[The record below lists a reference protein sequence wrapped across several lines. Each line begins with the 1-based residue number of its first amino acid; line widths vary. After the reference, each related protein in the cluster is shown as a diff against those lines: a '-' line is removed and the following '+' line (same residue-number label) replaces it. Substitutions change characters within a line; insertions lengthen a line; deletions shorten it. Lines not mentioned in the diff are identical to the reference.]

1 MVFGMFMAILDIQIV
16 SASLSQI
23 QAGLSASSDEVTWV
37 QTSYLVAEV
46 IMIPLSG
53 FLSRVVSTRVI
64 FTISA
69 GGFTLM
75 SFMCAHA
82 NSIEEMILWRA
93 LQGFI
98 GGGMIPTVFA
108 SAFTIFP
115 RDKQPFI
122 APIIGLVATLAP
134 TIGPTVGG
142 YLTDWFSWHWL
153 FLVNLGPGIIVTI
166 AAWLLID
173 FDEPDYSLLTH
184 FDYVGL
190 AHDGRLSRGAG
201 ICARGGAVEGLVREP
216 AGHDRD
222 RHLGGQLRRLLL
234 AHGDGAPADRRP
246 HRLPRPQF
254 LDRLDVRLR
263 ARHRALRPH
272 LHLSGLSGGGAR
284 LFVADDRQDDVRDGL
299 VHVSHRAARRAADE
313 RGSTRVS

>member
-1 MVFGMFMAILDIQIV
+1 MTSAAPAIRPGGASPATDLIVAPAAVAQRDFSLKRVAAFIFMVFGMFMAILDIQIV

-134 TIGPTVGG
+134 TIGP
-142 YLTDWFSWHWL
+142 
-153 FLVNLGPGIIVTI
+153 
-166 AAWLLID
+166 
-173 FDEPDYSLLTH
+173 
-184 FDYVGL
+184 
-190 AHDGRLSRGAG
+190 DGRRLSHRLVFLAL
-201 ICARGGAVEGLVREP
+201 AVPGQSWPRN
-216 AGHDRD
+216 H
-222 RHLGGQLRRLLL
+222 RHHRRL
-234 AHGDGAPADRRP
+234 DADR
-246 HRLPRPQF
+246 F
-254 LDRLDVRLR
+254 
-263 ARHRALRPH
+263 
-272 LHLSGLSGGGAR
+272 
-284 LFVADDRQDDVRDGL
+284 
-299 VHVSHRAARRAADE
+299 RRA
-313 RGSTRVS
+313 